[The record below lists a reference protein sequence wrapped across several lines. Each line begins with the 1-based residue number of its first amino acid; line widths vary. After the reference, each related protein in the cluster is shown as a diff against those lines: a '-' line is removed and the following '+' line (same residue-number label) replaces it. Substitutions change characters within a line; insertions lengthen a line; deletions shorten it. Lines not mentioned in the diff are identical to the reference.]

1 MVYCFDKSSP
11 WDYSKMEM
19 KITSSNG
26 TGILYDGILHT
37 FTDFNGKNVNVKGKV
52 IFPRAGIIQAIEL
65 KKDVISQG
73 GSLIVSS
80 SSEAK
85 VDNWPKY
92 YKDKKHS
99 RVIKGKN
106 LVNPDIV
113 EKIRN
118 TYGEEIFF
126 ETKNKNFSGI
136 IPVELLLDRECA
148 FYKALLY
155 HLDDDFIISKKVN
168 ILEDEYGQKEYRFFV
183 INNEVYNISRC
194 TTSILHRIDSDILN
208 EGLRVI
214 ESLKGVFPGYYVV
227 DLMEYEL
234 DKKRYIDVVEFN
246 TISSSGLYLYNSCLK
261 KSSDLLHQDI
271 NKIAEE
277 FADNI
282 DKCSTLGKVLSD
294 ASILYNMKDSFAN
307 HLRSICLYGTPE
319 MGNIRDFDI
328 CNRDFARTTPIIDF
342 SKMISLDDNFLG
354 SDEDTLGDIRVV
366 DDLSLETPKKL
377 LLRKENKG

>member
-1 MVYCFDKSSP
+1 M
-11 WDYSKMEM
+11 
-19 KITSSNG
+19 
-26 TGILYDGILHT
+26 
-37 FTDFNGKNVNVKGKV
+37 
-52 IFPRAGIIQAIEL
+52 
-65 KKDVISQG
+65 
-73 GSLIVSS
+73 
-80 SSEAK
+80 
-85 VDNWPKY
+85 
-92 YKDKKHS
+92 
-99 RVIKGKN
+99 
-106 LVNPDIV
+106 
-113 EKIRN
+113 
-118 TYGEEIFF
+118 
-126 ETKNKNFSGI
+126 
-136 IPVELLLDRECA
+136 LLDRECA

-208 EGLRVI
+208 EALRVI

-282 DKCSTLGKVLSD
+282 DKCSTLGKVLND
-294 ASILYNMKDSFAN
+294 ASNLYNMKDSFAN
-307 HLRSICLYGTPE
+307 HLRSICLFGTPE
-319 MGNIRDFDI
+319 MGDIIDFDI
-328 CNRDFARTTPIIDF
+328 CNKDFARKTPIIDF

-354 SDEDTLGDIRVV
+354 SDEDTLGDIRAV
-366 DDLSLETPKKL
+366 DDLSLEISKKL
-377 LLRKENKG
+377 VLRKENKG